1 MKDKNCI
8 RCKSCLQL
16 CFRPRQW
23 SRHDPFPVHRL
34 TPVRL
39 ENSFNRIKV
48 HRYSVGIAVFTTAL
62 LSFQPN
68 TGGGWPN
75 CEGGEKRTKAD
86 SRSFLSPP
94 LFPLFFLF
102 LSFFF
107 YFSFRL
113 RKYRVSHLY
122 TDKNHRNSKCC
133 GVRGTVV
140 SPSISYTTDRNCS
153 SDTCHRINLSLVYYR
168 VVLKSYIRSK

>member
-107 YFSFRL
+107 TFLSDSGSIEWVIYTPIKITGIVNAAGFVEPWL
-113 RKYRVSHLY
+113 VPQYRTRPIEIAPPTLA
-122 TDKNHRNSKCC
+122 TE
-133 GVRGTVV
+133 
-140 SPSISYTTDRNCS
+140 
-153 SDTCHRINLSLVYYR
+153 
-168 VVLKSYIRSK
+168 

>member
-16 CFRPRQW
+16 CFRPRKW

-107 YFSFRL
+107 TFLSDSGSIEWVIYTPIKITGIVNAAGFVEPWL
-113 RKYRVSHLY
+113 VPQYRTRPIEIAPPTLA
-122 TDKNHRNSKCC
+122 TE
-133 GVRGTVV
+133 
-140 SPSISYTTDRNCS
+140 
-153 SDTCHRINLSLVYYR
+153 
-168 VVLKSYIRSK
+168 